1 MTTRQVKTLKIKRRP
16 TQEYDNDN
24 HPTQNEHYIEETNT
38 YHDNEKATVN

>member
-24 HPTQNEHYIEETNT
+24 QPIQNEHYIEETT
-38 YHDNEKATVN
+38 THHDNGKATVN